1 MWMMGYNDAQDLNF
15 PSDNSFNSRKL
26 RPLIPRP
33 LSSSSSSSHT
43 NDFFSQFHH
52 MATSVA
58 DQSKRELNNVL
69 SPSSS
74 PPVVVS
80 SRWNP
85 TPEQLRVLEE
95 LYRRG
100 TRTPSAD
107 QIQHITSQLR
117 RYGKIEGKN
126 VFYWFQ
132 NHKARE
138 RQKRRR
144 QMESS
149 AITTA
154 DHSARDLDVLERK
167 DSGSGRTVYEE
178 QTKNWVP
185 STNCSTLP
193 EESVPIQGAAKGNVM
208 GATDCRTENGWI
220 QFEELHQIRNNNTNT
235 NNFAEKDTNNIII
248 INNNNNNN
256 INNPPSL
263 QLLHCFPATTALRG
277 GSQLMMN
284 IAPITTTATVTTI
297 MHPKCHRRSN
307 NINVIS
313 GNFDVIGVE
322 EELEDEEEEEECG
335 ESETLQLF
343 PLCSDRRNGG
353 EIIGGKNNNG
363 CETVENSGMNSTN
376 LTPLQFFEFLPLKN

>member
-1 MWMMGYNDAQDLNF
+1 MWMMGYNDAPDHFNF

-26 RPLIPRP
+26 RPLVPRP
-33 LSSSSSSSHT
+33 LHSSSSSSSSSINTNPPFNLIHT

-52 MATSVA
+52 MATVT
-58 DQSKRELNNVL
+58 DQNKRELNNVT
-69 SPSSS
+69 PS

-107 QIQHITSQLR
+107 QIQHITAQLR

-144 QMESS
+144 QMESAIS
-149 AITTA
+149 AA
-154 DHSARDLDVLERK
+154 DLDILERK

-178 QTKNWVP
+178 QTKNWMP

-193 EESVPIQGAAKGNVM
+193 EESVPIQGAAKSSVM
-208 GATDCRTENGWI
+208 GEGDCRTENEWI
-220 QFEELHQIRNNNTNT
+220 QFEELHQIRNNNTT
-235 NNFAEKDTNNIII
+235 NNDNFAEKNSNN

-256 INNPPSL
+256 PASL
-263 QLLHCFPATTALRG
+263 QLMHCPAAALRNGSG
-277 GSQLMMN
+277 GGGGGGQLMMN

-297 MHPKCHRRSN
+297 MHPKSHRRSN
-307 NINVIS
+307 FNTV
-313 GNFDVIGVE
+313 GVE
-322 EELEDEEEEEECG
+322 ESEEIGGEEEEGCG

-343 PLCSDRRNGG
+343 PLCSETRNG
-353 EIIGGKNNNG
+353 EIIGVKNG
-363 CETVENSGMNSTN
+363 CETVENSSMNSTN